1 MSQSQKQTLN
11 IGYDVYMRNC
21 HDFKAYVTAVMNK
34 WTCLVSQGRVRTAV
48 RRGGHFCCS
57 FVANLLQY
65 PLAKNYRNIM
75 WFDKVIAK
83 IKKCNFLP
91 NSVVNMSILHHHTIP
106 KTATS
111 TLYTKQYPQF

>member
-1 MSQSQKQTLN
+1 MSQSQKQALN
-11 IGYDVYMRNC
+11 ICYGVFLRNC

-83 IKKCNFLP
+83 IKKVQFFAKQCSKYV
-91 NSVVNMSILHHHTIP
+91 NSAPPYYSKNCHKYTIH
-106 KTATS
+106 
-111 TLYTKQYPQF
+111 